1 MIPKRIAIITPLLIA
16 TTGFALAQDDPDD
29 ATQRVTGCLKKN
41 TANVYVL
48 MDENGKLWDLHSKNA
63 SFAQH
68 VLHTV
73 TVSGTIPQKSKD
85 NPDDTSPQNHLIVT
99 KLDMVS
105 DTCKQ

>member
-1 MIPKRIAIITPLLIA
+1 MIAKQILILTLAMIASTA
-16 TTGFALAQDDPDD
+16 YALAQDNPDD

-48 MDENGKLWDLHSKNA
+48 MDENGKLWDLHSKNV

-68 VLHTV
+68 VGHTV